1 MSTSPSSFVT
11 VKPPALG
18 STPDAGAAW
27 VWFVFRVEAKKKV
40 TLEHFLAEPHPSP
53 PTAAVWTSFLLGLRA
68 GGVGG
73 SVGALHLPPVC
84 PHSFK
89 VKSQTEFSPFTP
101 NPQPQGSE
109 AGEPAGCCEVCR
121 GACAQQKCGPV
132 LQRLISIDLFWRP
145 LWVCRQEGR
154 GLRAG
159 VVARKGEPPGRGG
172 QAFGAW
178 AGLCMSAPWT
188 VGSCSVRLTEEGGHP
203 AARLGS
209 RNPSG
214 GKQHA
219 GAGFPL
225 RESAKMDFSRLL
237 SPFYRR
243 ETWGGETSGRSC
255 RPPGH
260 SEPVGDLGP

>member
-27 VWFVFRVEAKKKV
+27 VWFVFRVEAKEKV

-154 GLRAG
+154 GLPAG
-159 VVARKGEPPGRGG
+159 GCSQEGG
-172 QAFGAW
+172 AAWQRW
-178 AGLCMSAPWT
+178 AGLWGLGWALH
-188 VGSCSVRLTEEGGHP
+188 VRPLDSWFVLCQADGG
-203 AARLGS
+203 R
-209 RNPSG
+209 
-214 GKQHA
+214 
-219 GAGFPL
+219 
-225 RESAKMDFSRLL
+225 
-237 SPFYRR
+237 
-243 ETWGGETSGRSC
+243 
-255 RPPGH
+255 RPPCGQTGVTE
-260 SEPVGDLGP
+260 SQWW